1 MKYLMFLFLL
11 ASCSTMS
18 FNKGKLKKTNEIAY
32 QCKRGDELYYIVK
45 SDDHYKLLNKI
56 YTNEEQFNL
65 FDGLN
70 PRDKEEYM
78 YQLISSGRIKTI
90 YKFNVVDFNEEL
102 ESKKSIE
109 IIP

>member
-1 MKYLMFLFLL
+1 MKYLMILFLL
-11 ASCSTMS
+11 TSCSTMS

-56 YTNEEQFNL
+56 YTNEEQFYL
-65 FDGLN
+65 FDSLN

-78 YQLISSGRIKTI
+78 YYLIRLGEIKSI
-90 YKFNVVDFNEEL
+90 YKFNVVDLEL
-102 ESKKSIE
+102 EDKNNHIE
-109 IIP
+109 IKR